1 MSFVAA
7 DAAGG
12 GTRVIGRYER
22 TTKSCLQ
29 PLNHLS
35 PGVFSSGSQKK
46 LRDGDGESN
55 PGLLRDRQG
64 Y

>member
-7 DAAGG
+7 DATLTWAAVVKQNALDAGTG
-12 GTRVIGRYER
+12 
-22 TTKSCLQ
+22 CLFLVV
-29 PLNHLS
+29 P
-35 PGVFSSGSQKK
+35 KE
-46 LRDGDGESN
+46 LRDGESN